1 MGSLH
6 QQEGHLVTTDRLLE
20 RQTQQRREEYERA
33 EADAA
38 QTRALARLEQ
48 ARQEQAAAHAAG
60 YGTAEDE
67 PALTR

>member
-1 MGSLH
+1 
-6 QQEGHLVTTDRLLE
+6 VTTDRLLE

-38 QTRALARLEQ
+38 QTRALAPLEQ
-48 ARQEQAAAHAAG
+48 ARQRQAAADAAG

-67 PALTR
+67 PAPTR